1 MRSIH
6 QFRLRIAVLGT
17 KIAQMSHPT
26 HFAFA
31 DESGDAGMDRI
42 DPGFPVL
49 SFATCLF
56 DVDIYRETV
65 IPAVRDLKTRYFGDA
80 TVILHERE
88 IRRARG
94 PFTFMGGKQ
103 IRQAFEQDLVELVE
117 ALPFVIIA
125 SVVHKTRLRDHYP
138 RPDDP
143 YSLCLRFVFE
153 RVRMFLDS
161 ASGPET
167 LAHLTVESRTPTA
180 DRKLRAA
187 FDRFRRSDHMGQP
200 LRNVQLEF
208 APKSAGHVGLEIADL
223 IANPIARH
231 VLRRQAGLIPF
242 SAIEPKLRRSPQ
254 GVTAGWGLKVFP

>member
-1 MRSIH
+1 
-6 QFRLRIAVLGT
+6 
-17 KIAQMSHPT
+17 MSQPT

-42 DPGFPVL
+42 DLGFPVL

-56 DVDIYRETV
+56 AVNVYQETV
-65 IPAVRDLKTRYFGDA
+65 VPAVHDLKMRYFGDT

-94 PFTFMGGKQ
+94 PFTFMGGRQ
-103 IRQAFEQDLVELVE
+103 VRQAFEQDLIDLVE
-117 ALPFVIIA
+117 TLPFVIIA
-125 SVVHKTRLRDHYP
+125 SVVHKVRLQEHYP

-153 RVRMFLDS
+153 RMRMFLDA

-167 LAHLTVESRTPTA
+167 PAHLIAESRTLTA
-180 DRKLRAA
+180 DRRLWGA
-187 FDRFRRSDHMGQP
+187 FDRFRRGDYMGQP